1 MFRSAS
7 LRRKRVSMVVYFFCA
22 EPLYYIPVFDTETEV
37 YPELQEFDNG
47 DVLLQLTDHYELML
61 HHSSILPPTVLIR
74 TFKDGEPVDRIVS
87 NVDITTRFLLKFLPI
102 SLIAMLEPQPLF
114 FRLILSL
121 LDHKDFKE

>member
-1 MFRSAS
+1 MGSRTTLATFTVFCIVLAASAPQ
-7 LRRKRVSMVVYFFCA
+7 

-74 TFKDGEPVDRIVS
+74 TFKDGEPVDRIMRTKNIRNDIFSDVDGSATVMIRRSRDSNRTTVVS
-87 NVDITTRFLLKFLPI
+87 KR
-102 SLIAMLEPQPLF
+102 
-114 FRLILSL
+114 
-121 LDHKDFKE
+121 